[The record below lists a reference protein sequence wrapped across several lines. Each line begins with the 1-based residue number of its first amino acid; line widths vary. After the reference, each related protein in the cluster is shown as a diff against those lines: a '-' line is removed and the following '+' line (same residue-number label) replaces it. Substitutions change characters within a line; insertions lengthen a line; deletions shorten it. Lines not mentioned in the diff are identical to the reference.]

1 VSAAHAGGCH
11 DSDQDE
17 RSQRHGG
24 RRRCWSVDTVC
35 LGFGSPCSGPLNFL
49 LERWASFPQ
58 GWVRSAAPCL
68 PARSHST
75 HQSFADRCV
84 AGVTGNTQAPQR
96 RVRLDDQTML
106 HHLEAVMT
114 SALRCCLWRGRCW
127 ALVMVS
133 VASVLPLPSSSA
145 ATCVHD
151 MSHVPLSMGGVT
163 IVTGAAC
170 TSLHFTRSLTLT
182 AMTGKHS
189 CTRALHRAGTHIRC
203 SVSLPQNHAQHTRAA
218 PRCL

>member
-1 VSAAHAGGCH
+1 VLVSRQ
-11 DSDQDE
+11 STL
-17 RSQRHGG
+17 HGF
-24 RRRCWSVDTVC
+24 R
-35 LGFGSPCSGPLNFL
+35 LALFGSVEFLGSRSKSGT
-49 LERWASFPQ
+49 RCCPQ
-58 GWVRSAAPCL
+58 GWVGSPAPCL

-75 HQSFADRCV
+75 HQSFADRCIADV
-84 AGVTGNTQAPQR
+84 AGNTLPKGGFGLTTG
-96 RVRLDDQTML
+96 TML

-114 SALRCCLWRGRCW
+114 SALRCSLWRGRCW

-145 ATCVHD
+145 ATCVRD
-151 MSHVPLSMGGVT
+151 ISQVPLSMGGVT
-163 IVTGAAC
+163 IVTGADCLHSSAC